1 MKSVFEQT
9 GANSP
14 RGTGSFPYTQIP
26 QLFEQPLQWT
36 ISHHV
41 QYLWQ
46 KTRNLYG
53 LFFKVFNT
61 VFPRLSDTIAG
72 SKTYHIME
80 FEAD

>member
-14 RGTGSFPYTQIP
+14 RGAGSFPYTQIP

-46 KTRNLYG
+46 KPAICTDYIL
-53 LFFKVFNT
+53 KVFNA